1 MAETKDSTVMIL
13 LKLTLIAAVAAMVL
27 TATYGVTQD
36 ELERQAALMGGPDK
50 QLLELGIVP
59 DAAKFKA
66 VTVDDED
73 LYYEAFDSSGSHI
86 GYGFITETP
95 GGKGGPMKIA
105 GGMDLDLKM
114 TGVLV
119 LSQKDTPGYGEK
131 VIDVPEFRESF
142 VGVGLDGLTLKSEG
156 GQIDGI
162 TTATLSSIAVTT
174 GVREMVEKIQQEVS

>member
-1 MAETKDSTVMIL
+1 
-13 LKLTLIAAVAAMVL
+13 
-27 TATYGVTQD
+27 
-36 ELERQAALMGGPDK
+36 
-50 QLLELGIVP
+50 
-59 DAAKFKA
+59 
-66 VTVDDED
+66 
-73 LYYEAFDSSGSHI
+73 
-86 GYGFITETP
+86 
-95 GGKGGPMKIA
+95 MKIA

-142 VGVGLDGLTLKSEG
+142 VGVGLDGLVLKSEG